1 MRNASVIVQVA
12 LFVIALTIVWF
23 YVYPAFTMVSEKQ
36 DRVSEYD
43 EAIAEAQTANQLLDD
58 LRQEI
63 QSVDPTDQEA
73 LETYLPDSIDPIVVQ
88 RDLLAFVQRRD
99 LELDDLT
106 QAGEPEPIEEENR
119 YRSEFSVTVSGTY
132 EEIKNF
138 LADIENNN
146 YPLHVEQVQL
156 ESVGGNI
163 LRTDLTF
170 NAYAVMNN

>member
-1 MRNASVIVQVA
+1 MRNASVIVQVV

-43 EAIAEAQTANQLLDD
+43 EAIAEAQTANQLLDE
-58 LRQEI
+58 LLQEI
-63 QSVDPTDQEA
+63 QAVDPTDQEA

-99 LELDDLT
+99 LELENLT
-106 QAGEPEPIEEENR
+106 QTSEPELVEEENR
-119 YRSEFSVTVSGTY
+119 YHSEFSVSVFGTY
-132 EEIKNF
+132 EEIKNL
-138 LADIENNN
+138 LADVENNS
-146 YPLHVEQVQL
+146 YPLHVEMAQL
-156 ESVGGNI
+156 ESVGGDS

-170 NAYAVMNN
+170 ITYAAMSN